1 MKIFFTNNEVK
12 YKIQNKQ
19 IWVFLPNREFKRKA
33 SKNYIEDYNKYI
45 MVNNNKKISM
55 MFKESIQK
63 RKESMEELKIA
74 SEGYNEFDL

>member
-1 MKIFFTNNEVK
+1 
-12 YKIQNKQ
+12 
-19 IWVFLPNREFKRKA
+19 
-33 SKNYIEDYNKYI
+33 
-45 MVNNNKKISM
+45 M